1 MKQCKEF
8 KDESNTVAA
17 GIARERERER
27 GRERLPNVG
36 TAIVVD
42 GIGLGSDDAFAAA
55 GEEVGIAE
63 FYERFMVVDVDGC
76 EGGGGGD
83 CEYVEEE

>member
-8 KDESNTVAA
+8 KDESNTLAV
-17 GIARERERER
+17 GRKRERERER
-27 GRERLPNVG
+27 ERLPDVG

-55 GEEVGIAE
+55 GEEVGIAK
-63 FYERFMVVDVDGC
+63 FSERFMIIDVDGC
-76 EGGGGGD
+76 EGGGR
-83 CEYVEEE
+83 EV

>member
-1 MKQCKEF
+1 M
-8 KDESNTVAA
+8 
-17 GIARERERER
+17 
-27 GRERLPNVG
+27 
-36 TAIVVD
+36 D

-83 CEYVEEE
+83 CEANRSEEAEVGQDEAHAVAPGHSDNSD

>member
-1 MKQCKEF
+1 M
-8 KDESNTVAA
+8 
-17 GIARERERER
+17 
-27 GRERLPNVG
+27 
-36 TAIVVD
+36 D

-76 EGGGGGD
+76 EGGGGD